1 MPPLMVV
8 GLKEKLMKLI
18 PKFYIRQFITRF
30 VASAQAT
37 KIAHKINPN
46 FKIGCMI
53 AGSPI
58 YPLTPQPE
66 DIQETVRRDRE
77 SLFFA
82 DVHVRGKYPGYML
95 RFLKKIIFI

>member
-1 MPPLMVV
+1 
-8 GLKEKLMKLI
+8 
-18 PKFYIRQFITRF
+18 
-30 VASAQAT
+30 
-37 KIAHKINPN
+37 
-46 FKIGCMI
+46 MI

-95 RFLKKIIFI
+95 RFFEENHIHLEITKEDEEILKNTVDFIYFIYYMRNLINKLGEM

>member
-1 MPPLMVV
+1 
-8 GLKEKLMKLI
+8 
-18 PKFYIRQFITRF
+18 
-30 VASAQAT
+30 
-37 KIAHKINPN
+37 
-46 FKIGCMI
+46 MI

-95 RFLKKIIFI
+95 RFFEENHIHLEITKEDEEILKNTVDFISFSYYSSRCISTQGNVEKLLEMLLRELKTHI